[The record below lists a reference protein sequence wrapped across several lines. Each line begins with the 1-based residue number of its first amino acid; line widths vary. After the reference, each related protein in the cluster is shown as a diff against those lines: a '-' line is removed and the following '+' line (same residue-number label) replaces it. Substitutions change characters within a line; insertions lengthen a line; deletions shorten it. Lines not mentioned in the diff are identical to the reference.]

1 VATNVNEFATG
12 MARVRSESEITYS
25 NYELFTTTAQL
36 RQMHVGWAPC
46 HQGMAS
52 RLQIEMAPDMEGS
65 CEYNEKQTADKGWLS
80 SLGLTTHHKK

>member
-36 RQMHVGWAPC
+36 GQMHVGWAPC
-46 HQGMAS
+46 HQGMACP
-52 RLQIEMAPDMEGS
+52 QAADGDGS
-65 CEYNEKQTADKGWLS
+65 GYG
-80 SLGLTTHHKK
+80 G